1 MVLVLERQASGVG
14 HESSA
19 FREEDVSQV
28 QNHPSTR
35 RFAGYL

>member
-1 MVLVLERQASGVG
+1 MALVQGAEQSGVG

-19 FREEDVSQV
+19 FRKEDVSQV